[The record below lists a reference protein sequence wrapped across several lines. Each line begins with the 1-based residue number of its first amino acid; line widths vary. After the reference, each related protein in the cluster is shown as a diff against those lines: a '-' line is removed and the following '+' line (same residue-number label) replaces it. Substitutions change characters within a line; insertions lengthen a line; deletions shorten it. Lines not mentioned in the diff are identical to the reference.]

1 MRSLHKEVLLSL
13 KSPLVW
19 FQQKTTGEEYHNI
32 LCFEFSLNN
41 MIFVSCNNCD
51 STCHKSGTDN
61 DQHGEEEPSKDE
73 PTSRA
78 KFLDEVMEDLRL
90 ATFSILTIPTKQIN
104 KNETS
109 FVQIF
114 HLSISV

>member
-1 MRSLHKEVLLSL
+1 
-13 KSPLVW
+13 
-19 FQQKTTGEEYHNI
+19 
-32 LCFEFSLNN
+32 
-41 MIFVSCNNCD
+41 MIFVSCNSSD
-51 STCHKSGTDN
+51 CHKSGTDN
-61 DQHGEEEPSKDE
+61 DQHDEEEPSKDE

-90 ATFSILTIPTKQIN
+90 ATFSILTIQATIQIN